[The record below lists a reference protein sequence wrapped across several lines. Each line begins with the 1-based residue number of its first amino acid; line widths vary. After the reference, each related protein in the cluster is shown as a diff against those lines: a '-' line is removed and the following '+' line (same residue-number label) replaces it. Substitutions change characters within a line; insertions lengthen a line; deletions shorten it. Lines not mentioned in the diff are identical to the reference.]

1 MSKNCRPLGG
11 NGDSCIRDAAPNGQQ
26 CQQLGQDWSCS
37 FPPTQLKAALEA
49 QESRDDRL
57 MRNNEMVIDFESLS
71 PHLPGVVEAF
81 FTPPL
86 PKGNEYR
93 RFTEEARRLF
103 LEDFELSD
111 DDGPPLLVVDL
122 EHGGDAPFSVA
133 E

>member
-1 MSKNCRPLGG
+1 MELANADEEAPAWSKPEEEDWRADDASSDGELQLEDQQGKPLV
-11 NGDSCIRDAAPNGQQ
+11 
-26 CQQLGQDWSCS
+26 
-37 FPPTQLKAALEA
+37 
-49 QESRDDRL
+49 SRDDRL